1 MHKQQGRRR
10 YRRPD
15 LIRARKWQASVDGE
29 LLDRIDRLESAVE
42 ELRDELR
49 DALRNQEELR
59 DMVSD
64 HSHTIPEYAIP
75 EHVIPEYTTD
85 PTDTNFQA
93 GFVDATQNL

>member
-1 MHKQQGRRR
+1 MAS
-10 YRRPD
+10 P
-15 LIRARKWQASVDGE
+15 SVDGE
-29 LLDRIDRLESAVE
+29 LLDRINRLESAVE

-49 DALRNQEELR
+49 DALRDQEELR

-85 PTDTNFQA
+85 PTNTNFQA